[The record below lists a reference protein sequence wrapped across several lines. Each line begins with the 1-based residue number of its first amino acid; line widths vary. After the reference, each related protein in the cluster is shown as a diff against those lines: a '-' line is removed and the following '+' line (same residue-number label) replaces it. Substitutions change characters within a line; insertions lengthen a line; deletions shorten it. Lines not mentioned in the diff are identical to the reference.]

1 MEQEIR
7 DFLEAFKKQNDD
19 QARKAMI
26 TGRLISKS
34 NKEQDNF
41 TKELKKSV
49 DQLKKEGKLKDDE
62 LENLKNF
69 NEEIRAAEK
78 SVNKF
83 GSDLDKAG
91 DAINPF
97 VRTFTKLGD
106 ASGEGAKN
114 FETLASAF
122 EDFGMTGGILAKLA
136 ESLDFTLDTFE
147 GLSQVGATFGNDMLA
162 MRQAAADARL
172 PLSEFAGLVADN
184 SEALAT
190 LFTTTSQGVR
200 RLGLFTKGIRDA
212 AGDEGLFG
220 LGITVEEL
228 NDYLGTFL
236 ERQRFL
242 NRQTELSEREVV
254 AATIAYTKELDLLA
268 KITGTQRKQLD
279 EEVKAQQ
286 ADAVFQR
293 ALRGMNEDQRTQ
305 ANLLVAS
312 LAKVNP
318 ALAEQAKSIIATGIG
333 FGDFGQLLMGT
344 NNEFV
349 SVLKNFRGL
358 VDSGQSATDIL
369 GSLGQTGRN
378 FNANFPDPEVFRFGM
393 GAFNELGVSM
403 EQLAL
408 ITGQSIDAVR
418 EQQAEQARVNKV
430 LGPFREAMR
439 GVQSAFENIKVD
451 FLSAIVPGVDKFVEF
466 LKGPFKDT
474 IDGLAN
480 FINKFNP
487 DNFGK
492 IIGGALGLTILGDA
506 AKQIGIVTAG
516 TAAGIRMAGG
526 GMGGMMAPGMGLG
539 KGGITKFLRGGGLL
553 GAGIGALGAG
563 KDLFDGESSNNA
575 AAVGT
580 LAGTALGT
588 IFGPLGM
595 LAGGMIGGKVGP
607 IISDLLG
614 LGGTRQMG
622 TLGATG
628 QPFEPATKILQVEK
642 GERVLDQQETEAF
655 NAGTSMTGV
664 VTAINGLQETM
675 NSVVASLNTGNAVNM
690 AIERNT
696 KKTVTQV
703 ASLGSSIV

>member
-49 DQLKKEGKLKDDE
+49 DQLKKEGKLKDEE

-69 NEEIRAAEK
+69 NEEMREAEK
-78 SVNKF
+78 TVNKF

-97 VRTFTKLGD
+97 VRTIGKLGD

-114 FETLASAF
+114 FETLAGAF
-122 EDFGMTGGILAKLA
+122 EQFGMTGGILAKLA

-220 LGITVEEL
+220 LGVTVEEL

-242 NRQTELSEREVV
+242 NRQTELSEQEVV

-318 ALAEQAKSIIATGIG
+318 ALAEQAKSIIATGSG

-439 GVQSAFENIKVD
+439 NVQAAFETIKVD
-451 FLSAIVPGVDKFVEF
+451 FLQAIVPGINMFVDF

-474 IDGLAN
+474 VAKVGEFIAGMKPEDLSKGLL
-480 FINKFNP
+480 I
-487 DNFGK
+487 
-492 IIGGALGLTILGDA
+492 ALGGTILFDM
-506 AKQIGIVTAG
+506 AKQIAIVTAG
-516 TAAGIRMAGG
+516 TAAGIAIAGG
-526 GMGGMMAPGMGLG
+526 GMGGAGALLG
-539 KGGITKFLRGGGLL
+539 GAALAGGGILMAEKAESTGGKLAGVGAGAAGGAITGAKLGMFLGPKGALVGGLL
-553 GAGIGALGAG
+553 GALIGG
-563 KDLFDGESSNNA
+563 
-575 AAVGT
+575 
-580 LAGTALGT
+580 GTAAYKG
-588 IFGPLGM
+588 FFDEN
-595 LAGGMIGGKVGP
+595 
-607 IISDLLG
+607 S
-614 LGGTRQMG
+614 RQLG

-628 QPFEPATKILQVEK
+628 QTFEPATRMLQIEK

>member
-26 TGRLISKS
+26 TGRLLSKS

-49 DQLKKEGKLKDDE
+49 DQLKKEGKLKEDE
-62 LENLKNF
+62 LENLKNI
-69 NEEIRAAEK
+69 NEELREAEK

-91 DAINPF
+91 DALNPF
-97 VRTFTKLGD
+97 IRTFTKLGD
-106 ASGEGAKN
+106 ASGEGSKN
-114 FETLASAF
+114 FETLAGAF
-122 EDFGMTGGILAKLA
+122 EQFGMTGGILAKLA
-136 ESLDFTLDTFE
+136 DSLDFTLDTFE

-172 PLSEFAGLVADN
+172 PLAEFAGLVADN

-190 LFTTTSQGVR
+190 LFTTTAQGVQ
-200 RLGLFTKGIRDA
+200 RLGAFTRGIRDA
-212 AGDEGLFG
+212 AGDQGLFG

-228 NDYLGTFL
+228 NEYLGTFL

-242 NRQTELSEREVV
+242 NRQTELTEREVV

-279 EEVKAQQ
+279 DEVKAQQ

-293 ALRGMNEDQRTQ
+293 ALRGMNQEQRTQ

-349 SVLKNFRGL
+349 SVLKNFKGL
-358 VDSGQSATDIL
+358 VDSGQNATDIL

-378 FNANFPDPEVFRFGM
+378 FNANFPDPEVFRFGR

-408 ITGQSIDAVR
+408 ITGQSTDALR
-418 EQQAEQARVNKV
+418 EQQARQARINET

-439 GVQSAFENIKVD
+439 GVQSAFENIKVE
-451 FLSAIVPGVDKFVEF
+451 FLTAITPGISAVVDF
-466 LKGPFKDT
+466 LKGPFKET
-474 IDGLAN
+474 IMSIGKFIGDSPKTFAAAVGALFGGSILFDFAKQVSIVFLGTKAAIAGFPSLAKGMLPGRGMGMGKSLLGVGGLVAGGELANQDSGLAKGAG
-480 FINKFNP
+480 IASTAAS
-487 DNFGK
+487 
-492 IIGGALGLTILGDA
+492 GALLGSA
-506 AKQIGIVTAG
+506 FG
-516 TAAGIRMAGG
+516 
-526 GMGGMMAPGMGLG
+526 PLG
-539 KGGITKFLRGGGLL
+539 ALVGGLL
-553 GAGIGALGAG
+553 GAGYGAFRA
-563 KDLFDGESSNNA
+563 
-575 AAVGT
+575 
-580 LAGTALGT
+580 
-588 IFGPLGM
+588 
-595 LAGGMIGGKVGP
+595 
-607 IISDLLG
+607 SDLDTMLMEKIG
-614 LGGTRQMG
+614 SRQMG

-628 QPFEPATKILQVEK
+628 QAFEPATRMLQVER
-642 GERVLDQQETEAF
+642 GERVLDEQETQAF
-655 NAGTSMTGV
+655 NAGASMTGV

-675 NSVVASLNTGNAVNM
+675 NTVVASLNTGNAVNM